1 MARFTV
7 TVCTSKRPQMLSRA
21 LESLSRLSI
30 PNDSSLTIVVVENDH
45 EQRSLSVVDQFRSSH
60 AIPISYY
67 LEPKIGIP
75 HARNRAIEAAIAGNC
90 DWIAMLDD
98 DEYAE
103 PDWLLQLF
111 NGCTRFDADV
121 ATGPVT
127 QVTDSEPPHWWK
139 PISRSRRVT
148 GEFRRDAYTNNVLL
162 NSRIVARDGL
172 GLRFDDRLTF
182 GAEDVDFFRRAHA
195 KGARIVFV
203 AEAMVIE
210 TVPTSRLTLRRILER
225 TYMVAAAAVFLDI
238 MRDGYPKTLAKRLP
252 HGVRRFFVGILLM
265 LAGACLWPLRRFTGE
280 KTMLKGMISVTK
292 AWGNLSGFF
301 GRTSTYYR
309 QVDGA

>member
-1 MARFTV
+1 
-7 TVCTSKRPQMLSRA
+7 MLSRA
-21 LESLSRLSI
+21 LESLGRLSI
-30 PNDSSLTIVVVENDH
+30 PNDSSLSIVVVENDH
-45 EQRSLSVVDQFRSSH
+45 EQRSLSVVERFRSSY
-60 AIPISYY
+60 AIPIHYY
-67 LEPKIGIP
+67 FEPKIGIP
-75 HARNRAIEAAIAGNC
+75 HARNRAIEAAIAENA

-111 NGCTRFDADV
+111 DGCVRFKADV

-127 QVTDSEPPHWWK
+127 QVTDGEPPHWWK
-139 PISRSRRVT
+139 PLSQSRRAT

-162 NSRIVARDGL
+162 SSRIVARDGL

-195 KGARIVFV
+195 KGARIVIV

-210 TVPTSRLTLRRILER
+210 TVPASRLTLRRILER
-225 TYMVAAAAVFLDI
+225 TYMVAAATVFLDI

-252 HGVRRFFVGILLM
+252 HGVRRFCIGISLL
-265 LAGACLWPLRRFTGE
+265 LAGACLWPLRRFSGE

-292 AWGNLSGFF
+292 AWGNLSGFI
-301 GRTSTYYR
+301 GRTPTYYQR
-309 QVDGA
+309 IDGA